1 MPKMTKCPVCSMKT
15 EEGYICSTYEGKV
28 YSFCSMLCRETFE
41 KDPAKFAKSGEHK
54 GHSGC

>member
-1 MPKMTKCPVCSMKT
+1 
-15 EEGYICSTYEGKV
+15 
-28 YSFCSMLCRETFE
+28 LCRETFE